1 MKRVRTLDSW
11 YKPVVAT
18 ENPSVNN
25 DQAAEPDE
33 MQVPEPEQNQ
43 SAHSKIEQDRV
54 LTTSFE
60 RDHVNANKFGNS
72 CRRNKMKLYNSIY
85 QKVHINLFWKN
96 IHLKARRFIVGD
108 SVVIGLLISGG

>member
-1 MKRVRTLDSW
+1 MRRVRTLDSW

-85 QKVHINLFWKN
+85 QRVHINLF
-96 IHLKARRFIVGD
+96 
-108 SVVIGLLISGG
+108 